1 MVHIH
6 CLTLPVYSAF
16 LCVFRPRVQAD
27 RSLKKD
33 SANIVTRVKC
43 DIKDFDPRGV
53 HALWSEKQQALQA
66 DASAEAG
73 QPPLSSTSGNRGT
86 EARENSAAGH
96 GKGAA
101 SASASP
107 KPWLA
112 VGKHLCGSAT
122 DFTIR
127 CCRRHMTSVSG
138 GAPGP
143 EDAAEGPAPLQP
155 ACVGLAVATCCHHRC
170 AWKHYVAQDFFT
182 SCGFT
187 PEVNE
192 GSLTLL
198 RPLLLNR
205 ALPTLLVCILPWDIP
220 TSMMDGKA
228 MTI

>member
-1 MVHIH
+1 MELSVAALHIMALW
-6 CLTLPVYSAF
+6 CTLPHFCLMCAHRHPLICS
-16 LCVFRPRVQAD
+16 LWPRVQAD

-53 HALWSEKQQALQA
+53 EALWSEQQGTAP
-66 DASAEAG
+66 AEAG
-73 QPPLSSTSGNRGT
+73 QPPLSSTSGISGT
-86 EARENSAAGH
+86 GDGENAGTGH
-96 GKGAA
+96 GEGAASA

-127 CCRRHMTSVSG
+127 CCRRHMVPSAG
-138 GAPGP
+138 DGAAPGP
-143 EDAAEGPAPLQP
+143 EEAEEGSAPLQP

-170 AWKHYVAQDFFT
+170 TWKHYVAQDFFT

-192 GSLTLL
+192 GALTLL
-198 RPLLLNR
+198 RRPMN
-205 ALPTLLVCILPWDIP
+205 
-220 TSMMDGKA
+220 
-228 MTI
+228 